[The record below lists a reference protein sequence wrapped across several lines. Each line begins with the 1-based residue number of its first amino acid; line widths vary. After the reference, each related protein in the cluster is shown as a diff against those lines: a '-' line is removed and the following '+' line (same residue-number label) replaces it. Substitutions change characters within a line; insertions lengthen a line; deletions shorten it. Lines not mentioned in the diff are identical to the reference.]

1 MANTK
6 SKKTTA
12 KKSTSK
18 AKAVATKSEK
28 TVKAET
34 ATTSAAA
41 LAKGG
46 NPFKGFF
53 AKKCDKDE
61 NILTIF
67 KSPRIWG
74 AVAGE
79 LVGTMLLTILMLS
92 LVGVT
97 QPLYVLIGGIGI
109 TMAVYAF
116 SGAHLNPAVTVGMMA
131 SRRVSAIRGVLYI
144 VAQVVGAWLGLI
156 ILSGLKGYGAESAMD
171 LPTIAPLVADKTLW
185 PNIFIEFLGASIV
198 GYFFCRAQSYKT
210 SKGAFTYA
218 ALVAGGLALAT
229 LVCVVISMRYTAL
242 YDGGLNPNFEL
253 NPAIAIMEQI
263 FPTTAND
270 VGSLFGDIA
279 LAALTFIIVPMLG
292 SVVGFAAAD
301 ASKKLAGE
309 D

>member
-12 KKSTSK
+12 TKKSTSK
-18 AKAVATKSEK
+18 AKAVATKSVK

-34 ATTSAAA
+34 ATTSATA
-41 LAKGG
+41 LAKKSE

-53 AKKCDKDE
+53 DRKCDKDE

-74 AVAGE
+74 AIAGE
-79 LVGTMLLTILMLS
+79 VVGTMLLTILMITL
-92 LVGVT
+92 GVY
-97 QPLYVLIGGIGI
+97 QPLYVLIGMIGI

-116 SGAHLNPAVTVGMMA
+116 SGAHLNPAITVGMMA

-156 ILSGLKGYGAESAMD
+156 IMSGFRGLGETSVE
-171 LPTIAPLVADKTLW
+171 LPTITALVADKTLW
-185 PNIFIEFLGASIV
+185 PNIFIEFLGAGVI

-210 SKGAFTYA
+210 AKGAFTYA
-218 ALVAGGLALAT
+218 ALVAGGLALAI
-229 LVCVVISMRYTAL
+229 LFCVVISSNYV
-242 YDGGLNPNFEL
+242 GLQNNFVL
-253 NPAIAIMEQI
+253 NPAVAIMEQI
-263 FPTTAND
+263 FPTTSAD
-270 VGSLFGDIA
+270 LGSLLGDVS
-279 LAALTFIIVPMLG
+279 LATLTYIIVPMLG
-292 SVVGFAAAD
+292 SVAGFAIAD

-309 D
+309 E

>member
-1 MANTK
+1 MATTK

-12 KKSTSK
+12 KRSTSK

-34 ATTSAAA
+34 AAVTSASAI
-41 LAKGG
+41 AKGG

-67 KSPRIWG
+67 KTPKIWG

-79 LVGTMLLTILMLS
+79 LIGTMLLTML
-92 LVGVT
+92 LFTLGVY
-97 QPLYVLIGGIGI
+97 QPLYIMIGMIGI

-116 SGAHLNPAVTVGMMA
+116 SGAHLNPAITVGMMA

-156 ILSGLKGYGAESAMD
+156 ILSGFRSAGGDAIELTQMTA
-171 LPTIAPLVADKTLW
+171 LENETLW
-185 PNIFIEFLGASIV
+185 TNIFIELLGTLV
-198 GYFFCRAQSYKT
+198 FGFFFCRAQSYKT
-210 SKGAFTYA
+210 AKGAFTYA
-218 ALVAGGLALAT
+218 ALVAGGLTLAV
-229 LVCVVISMRYTAL
+229 LFAVVISSNYV
-242 YDGGLNPNFEL
+242 GLSNNFAL
-253 NPAIAIMEQI
+253 NPAVAIMEQI
-263 FPTTAND
+263 FPTVSDN
-270 VGSLFGDIA
+270 FGELIGKVA
-279 LAALTFIIVPMLG
+279 QAALTYILVPMVGAVL
-292 SVVGFAAAD
+292 GFALAD

-309 D
+309 E

>member
-6 SKKTTA
+6 SKKTA
-12 KKSTSK
+12 KKSTSTK

-41 LAKGG
+41 IAKGG

-74 AVAGE
+74 AIAGE
-79 LVGTMLLTILMLS
+79 LIGTMLLTMLMITL
-92 LVGVT
+92 GVY
-97 QPLYVLIGGIGI
+97 QPLYVLIGVIGI

-131 SRRVSAIRGVLYI
+131 SRRVSAIRGILYI

-156 ILSGLKGYGAESAMD
+156 ILSGFRAAGENAVD
-171 LPTIAPLVADKTLW
+171 LPTITALEDSTLW
-185 PNIFIEFLGASIV
+185 KNIFIEFLGAGII

-210 SKGAFTYA
+210 AKGAFTYA
-218 ALVAGGLALAT
+218 AIVAGGLTLAI
-229 LVCVVISMRYTAL
+229 LFSVVISSNYV
-242 YDGGLNPNFEL
+242 GLQNNFVL

-263 FPTTAND
+263 FPTVADDAGKLMGD
-270 VGSLFGDIA
+270 VA
-279 LAALTFIIVPMLG
+279 LAALTYIIVPMVG
-292 SVVGFAAAD
+292 AVIGFAAAD

-309 D
+309 E

>member
-6 SKKTTA
+6 SKKTT

-41 LAKGG
+41 IAKKGG

-53 AKKCDKDE
+53 ERKCDKDE

-79 LVGTMLLTILMLS
+79 LVGTMLLTLLMITL
-92 LVGVT
+92 GVY
-97 QPLYVLIGGIGI
+97 QPLYVLIGMIGI

-156 ILSGLKGYGAESAMD
+156 IMSGFRGLGENAAE
-171 LPTIAPLVADKTLW
+171 LPTITALVADKTLW
-185 PNIFIEFLGASIV
+185 PNIFIEFLGAGVI

-210 SKGAFTYA
+210 AKGAFTYA
-218 ALVAGGLALAT
+218 ALVAGGLALAI
-229 LVCVVISMRYTAL
+229 LFCVVISSNYVSL
-242 YDGGLNPNFEL
+242 SNNFVL

-263 FPTTAND
+263 FPTSAAD
-270 VGSLFGDIA
+270 AGSLFGDVA
-279 LAALTFIIVPMLG
+279 LAALTYIIVPMLG
-292 SVVGFAAAD
+292 SVVGFAVAD

>member
-18 AKAVATKSEK
+18 AKAVATKSVK

-34 ATTSAAA
+34 ATTSATA
-41 LAKGG
+41 LAKKSE

-53 AKKCDKDE
+53 DRKCDKDE

-74 AVAGE
+74 AIAGE
-79 LVGTMLLTILMLS
+79 VVGTMLLTILMITL
-92 LVGVT
+92 GVY
-97 QPLYVLIGGIGI
+97 QPLYVLIGMIGI

-116 SGAHLNPAVTVGMMA
+116 SGAHLNPAITVGMMA

-156 ILSGLKGYGAESAMD
+156 IMSGFRGLGETSVE
-171 LPTIAPLVADKTLW
+171 LPTITALVADKTLW
-185 PNIFIEFLGASIV
+185 PNIFIEFLGAGVI

-210 SKGAFTYA
+210 AKGAFTYA
-218 ALVAGGLALAT
+218 ALVAGGLALAI
-229 LVCVVISMRYTAL
+229 LFCVVISSNYV
-242 YDGGLNPNFEL
+242 GLQNNFVL

-263 FPTTAND
+263 FPTTSAD
-270 VGSLFGDIA
+270 LGSLLGDVS
-279 LAALTFIIVPMLG
+279 LATLTYIIVPMLG
-292 SVVGFAAAD
+292 SVAGFAIAD

-309 D
+309 E

>member
-6 SKKTTA
+6 SKKTTS

-34 ATTSAAA
+34 ATTSATA

-79 LVGTMLLTILMLS
+79 LVGTMLLTILMITL
-92 LVGVT
+92 GVY
-97 QPLYVLIGGIGI
+97 QPLYLLIGMIGI

-156 ILSGLKGYGAESAMD
+156 IMSGFRGLGENAAE
-171 LPTIAPLVADKTLW
+171 LPTITALVADKTLW
-185 PNIFIEFLGASIV
+185 PNIFIEFLGAGII

-210 SKGAFTYA
+210 AKGAFTYA
-218 ALVAGGLALAT
+218 ALVAGGLALAV
-229 LVCVVISMRYTAL
+229 LFCVVISSNYVSL
-242 YDGGLNPNFEL
+242 SNNFVL
-253 NPAIAIMEQI
+253 NPAVAIMEQI
-263 FPTTAND
+263 FPTAAND
-270 VGSLFGDIA
+270 AGALFGDIA
-279 LAALTFIIVPMLG
+279 LAALTYIIVPMLG
-292 SVVGFAAAD
+292 SVVGFTIAD

>member
-28 TVKAET
+28 TVSAKT
-34 ATTSAAA
+34 AAVTSANAIA
-41 LAKGG
+41 SKG

-53 AKKCDKDE
+53 AKKCDANE

-67 KSPRIWG
+67 KSPKIWG
-74 AVAGE
+74 AIAGE
-79 LVGTMLLTILMLS
+79 LVGTMLLTMLMFTL
-92 LVGVT
+92 GVY
-97 QPLYVLIGGIGI
+97 QPLYILIGVIGI

-156 ILSGLKGYGAESAMD
+156 ILSGFRGLGENAIE
-171 LPTIAPLVADKTLW
+171 LPAIVALEDATVWK
-185 PNIFIEFLGASIV
+185 NIFIEFLGAGII

-210 SKGAFTYA
+210 AKGAFTYA
-218 ALVAGGLALAT
+218 ALVAGGLALAV
-229 LVCVVISMRYTAL
+229 LFSVVISSNYV
-242 YDGGLNPNFEL
+242 GLQNNFVL

-263 FPTTAND
+263 FPAVSDSFGELMGD
-270 VGSLFGDIA
+270 VA
-279 LAALTFIIVPMLG
+279 LATLTYIIVPMVG
-292 SVVGFAAAD
+292 AVAGFALAD

-309 D
+309 E

>member
-6 SKKTTA
+6 SKKTT

-34 ATTSAAA
+34 AAVTTSASAI
-41 LAKGG
+41 AKGG

-74 AVAGE
+74 AIAGE
-79 LVGTMLLTILMLS
+79 LIGTMLLTMLMFTL
-92 LVGVT
+92 GVY
-97 QPLYVLIGGIGI
+97 QPLYLMIGVIGI

-116 SGAHLNPAVTVGMMA
+116 SGAHLNPALTVGMMA

-156 ILSGLKGYGAESAMD
+156 ILSGFRSAGGDAVELTTMTA
-171 LPTIAPLVADKTLW
+171 LENETLW
-185 PNIFIEFLGASIV
+185 TNIFIEFLGSAIL
-198 GYFFCRAQSYKT
+198 GFFFCRAQSYKT
-210 SKGAFTYA
+210 AKGAFTYA
-218 ALVAGGLALAT
+218 ALVAGGLTLAV
-229 LVCVVISMRYTAL
+229 LFSVVISSNYVSL
-242 YDGGLNPNFEL
+242 SNNFAL

-263 FPTTAND
+263 FPTTAD
-270 VGSLFGDIA
+270 GFGELIGAVAQSA
-279 LAALTFIIVPMLG
+279 LVYIIVPMLG
-292 SVVGFAAAD
+292 AAVGFAVAD

-309 D
+309 E